1 MRVSTLFSLSLV
13 VAVSSAFTTTTSSFS
28 TRTAPSSSKLFSSV
42 ENDELEMPLIIN
54 GKNIDLTPALVEYV
68 NKRIGGPL
76 KKLSSNGAIRECD
89 VHLSVSKNPKVS
101 EGHRVEITTNMKGT
115 TFHASKESPDMY
127 TSIDACA
134 KALNRK
140 LRKYKERKVEGYHGG
155 AAMADDFMEALE
167 DIEED
172 EDDSAVEVSDGFDE
186 FFDPEAPV
194 ITKVNSFDTDKPIS
208 MKEAI
213 FALDYIDHDFYVFR
227 NEETNKINVI
237 YKRNAGGVGHI
248 ES

>member
-1 MRVSTLFSLSLV
+1 MRITTLFSLSLV
-13 VAVSSAFTTTTSSFS
+13 VAVTSAFSTTSPLV
-28 TRTAPSSSKLFSSV
+28 TRTSSSKLFSSV
-42 ENDELEMPLIIN
+42 ESDELDMPLIIN
-54 GKNIDLTPALVEYV
+54 GKNIDLTPAIVDYV

-89 VHLSVSKNPKVS
+89 VILSVSKNPKIS
-101 EGHRVEITTNMKGT
+101 DGHRVEITTNLKGT

-155 AAMADDFMEALE
+155 ASMADDFMDLLE
-167 DIEED
+167 DLEVEED
-172 EDDSAVEVSDGFDE
+172 DTAEAADDGFEE

-194 ITKVNSFDTDKPIS
+194 ITKVNSFATDKPIS

-227 NEETNKINVI
+227 NEETDNINVI
-237 YKRNAGGVGHI
+237 YKRNSGGIGHV
-248 ES
+248 EP